1 MDHSYSNTKPHQKRK
16 HLTLNDRTTI
26 QELHS
31 KGYSNRAIAREL
43 NCSPSTVGYELKRGT
58 VSLYT
63 GNVKR
68 YKAVEGQSTYE
79 LHRSECGRKSLF
91 LRRHKFIDYVS
102 HCFHNRGWSLD
113 ACVGYALAK
122 GIFQKDQVVSTKT
135 LYNYVDLGLMDI
147 KNGDLPEKVKRNTK
161 TRRARVNK
169 RILGRSID
177 ERSPRI
183 ESRKDFGHWE
193 CDLVL
198 GHKTKDDD
206 VLLTL
211 CERKTRQFFMI
222 KIEDKT
228 SASVM
233 KAFDKLR
240 EYYGSKWNQI
250 FKSITTDNGSEFA
263 DLSDLEQV
271 SKTLVYYAHP
281 YTSCDKGSVERH
293 NGLIRRYIP
302 KGDRMDKYSVE
313 DIAKIEVWCNSLPRK
328 ILNYKTP
335 EEYFDTE
342 LDRIY
347 RRR

>member
-1 MDHSYSNTKPHQKRK
+1 MDHSYSNTKLHQKGK
-16 HLTLNDRTTI
+16 HLSKDDRITI
-26 QELHS
+26 QVMHS
-31 KGYSNRAIAREL
+31 IGCSNRAIAREL
-43 NCSPSTVGYELKRGT
+43 NCSPSTIGYELKRGT

-68 YKAVEGQSTYE
+68 YKAVKGQMTYE
-79 LHRSECGRKSLF
+79 RHRRECGRKSLF
-91 LRRHKFIDYVS
+91 LRRSKFINYVS
-102 HCFHNRGWSLD
+102 HCFHKRGWSLD
-113 ACVGYALAK
+113 ACVGYALAE
-122 GIFQKDQVVSTKT
+122 GIFPKDQVVSTKT

-147 KNGDLPEKVKRNTK
+147 KNIDLPEKVKRNTK
-161 TRRARVNK
+161 ARRARANK

-183 ESRKDFGHWE
+183 DTRKDFGHWE

-211 CERKTRQFFMI
+211 CERKTRRFFMI

-240 EYYGSKWNQI
+240 EFYGSKWNRI

-263 DLSDLEQV
+263 DLSNLEQV

-302 KGDRMDKYSVE
+302 KGDRMDKYNVE
-313 DIAKIEVWCNSLPRK
+313 DITKIEVWCNSLPRK

-335 EEYFDTE
+335 EECFDIE
-342 LDRIY
+342 LDHIY
-347 RRR
+347 RHR

>member
-1 MDHSYSNTKPHQKRK
+1 
-16 HLTLNDRTTI
+16 
-26 QELHS
+26 
-31 KGYSNRAIAREL
+31 
-43 NCSPSTVGYELKRGT
+43 
-58 VSLYT
+58 
-63 GNVKR
+63 
-68 YKAVEGQSTYE
+68 
-79 LHRSECGRKSLF
+79 
-91 LRRHKFIDYVS
+91 
-102 HCFHNRGWSLD
+102 
-113 ACVGYALAK
+113 
-122 GIFQKDQVVSTKT
+122 
-135 LYNYVDLGLMDI
+135 MDI
-147 KNGDLPEKVKRNTK
+147 KSIDLPEKVKRNTK
-161 TRRARVNK
+161 ARRIRANK

-183 ESRKDFGHWE
+183 DNRKDFGHWE

-211 CERKTRQFFMI
+211 CERKTRRFFMI

-228 SASVM
+228 STSVM

-240 EYYGSKWNQI
+240 EFYRSKWNKI

-263 DLSDLEQV
+263 DLSNLEQV

-281 YTSCDKGSVERH
+281 YTFCNKGSVEGRIE
-293 NGLIRRYIP
+293 LIRRYIP
-302 KGDRMDKYSVE
+302 KGDRMDKGSAE

-335 EEYFDTE
+335 KECFDVE
-342 LDRIY
+342 LDHIY